1 MQEHDARILRG
12 AAIPTAVTGLIAMA
26 VGFAYAG
33 LHGLLGGVFA
43 TLLVL
48 GCFAVSAYVIAWT
61 GERNPQLM
69 LPVAFLV
76 YTTKIGILAVVLLLF
91 GGSTAFDHTVFAF
104 ASLACIVVWLG
115 GQAVASK
122 RVKQFYVEP
131 DPQPAAESEREG
143 EQAAASPGEQR

>member
-33 LHGLLGGVFA
+33 QHGLLGGVCA

-61 GERNPQLM
+61 GVRNPQLM

-104 ASLACIVVWLG
+104 ASLGCIIVWLG

-131 DPQPAAESEREG
+131 DPQPAADRKSTRLN
-143 EQAAASPGEQR
+143 SS